1 MKLQCQIELINR
13 NLVNL
18 NIRNS
23 HKYVQATLALGK
35 EPKSENEFFILYFST
50 TNKRGTKY
58 RLKRNLKQVFTRC
71 INEGK
76 STLSF
81 EDPPH
86 NLFIKSDAIQ
96 LKCFMRLLKSC
107 LAGDANAVQLSS
119 LSSLSVTA
127 VENAPTKLVIQ
138 DRSQFPNKGLPR
150 TLKSLFIN
158 GIKMCNFR
166 REILLLKHLTV
177 LDLSNNVIERLPAEF
192 GKNFDLNFF
201 LPCFNST
208 WYTFI
213 VITGR
218 MPSLNELHLGNN
230 EIGKIEHVD
239 WRWLLGPEVTK
250 TA

>member
-1 MKLQCQIELINR
+1 MKLQCQVE
-13 NLVNL
+13 LVNRTL
-18 NIRNS
+18 VNHNLKSSR
-23 HKYVQATLALGK
+23 KYVQATLALGK

-58 RLKRNLKQVFTRC
+58 RLKKNLKQVFTRC

-86 NLFIKSDAIQ
+86 DLYIKSEAIQ

-107 LAGDANAVQLSS
+107 LAGVANALQLSS

-138 DRSQFPNKGLPR
+138 DRSQFPKNGLPR
-150 TLKSLFIN
+150 TLKSLYIN
-158 GIKMCNFR
+158 SIKMCNFR

-177 LDLSNNVIERLPAEF
+177 LDLSNNEIEKLPVEF
-192 GKNFDLNFF
+192 GKNL
-201 LPCFNST
+201 
-208 WYTFI
+208 I
-213 VITGR
+213 
-218 MPSLNELHLGNN
+218 
-230 EIGKIEHVD
+230 K
-239 WRWLLGPEVTK
+239 
-250 TA
+250 